1 MGHWRRGVL
10 AILVALPTAACSS
23 ASPPAAAPTTA
34 GHAAPVVAPLR
45 AGTRMTLPASPLTPD
60 QQILH
65 ALSRLGYG
73 PRPGDVERVRRL
85 GLPAHVGEQLSP
97 SAPPHSPVQQ
107 AP

>member
-34 GHAAPVVAPLR
+34 GHPAPVVAPLR

-65 ALSRLGYG
+65 ALSRLGDG
-73 PRPGDVERVRRL
+73 PRPGDVERVRGR
-85 GLPAHVGEQLSP
+85 GLAPYVGGEARP
-97 SAPPHSPVQQ
+97 SAPARSPGGQ